1 MKHSIDPRIDC
12 VFKSL
17 LGNESNRNLLVHFI
31 NATLAL
37 ELVAPITR
45 VEILNPYNEKE
56 HLDDK
61 LSIVDVKAKDEHGRV
76 YQIEIQLLFFSNLP
90 ARMLYTW
97 ADVYSQQLQSGDKY
111 HELNPTYSIWL
122 LGENAIK
129 HDDLYIHRYK
139 FRDEA
144 GIPLIEH
151 GGIWLFELEKFNA
164 QVIDNEQA
172 RWLRFFKEG
181 KQLNDENNLPDWMNT
196 QEMKQAMNTLCQFSE
211 KERHYFAYQAR
222 QDFLRQQGTILFE
235 KDEAVAERDEA
246 FAERDIAL
254 AREQAA
260 LEREQTAQSEKAAV
274 QAEKEAVQSEK
285 AAVQA
290 EKEAAIAEVKRL
302 KALLA
307 QK

>member
-1 MKHSIDPRIDC
+1 M
-12 VFKSL
+12 
-17 LGNESNRNLLVHFI
+17 LVLFI
-31 NATLAL
+31 NATLAS
-37 ELVAPITR
+37 ELVAPITQ
-45 VEILNPYNEKE
+45 VEILNPFNEKE

-61 LSIVDVKAKDEHGRV
+61 LSIVDVKAKDEHGRI
-76 YQIEIQLLFFSNLP
+76 YQIEIQLLFFTNLP
-90 ARMLYTW
+90 ARMLSTW

-122 LGENAIK
+122 LSENAIK
-129 HDDLYIHRYK
+129 HDEQYIHRYK

-211 KERHYFAYQAR
+211 KERNYFAYQAR

-235 KDEAVAERDEA
+235 KDEAVAERDA
-246 FAERDIAL
+246 AL

-260 LEREQTAQSEKAAV
+260 LEREQAAQAEKAAA
-274 QAEKEAVQSEK
+274 QAEKAVAQAEK

-290 EKEAAIAEVKRL
+290 EKEAAIAEVERL
-302 KALLA
+302 KTLLA

>member
-1 MKHSIDPRIDC
+1 MKHNIDPKVDC
-12 VFKSL
+12 VFKSI
-17 LGNESNRNLLVHFI
+17 LGNESNRNLLVHFL
-31 NATLAL
+31 NAVLGS
-37 ELVAPITR
+37 ELVLPITG

-61 LSIVDVKAKDEHGRV
+61 LSIVDVKAKDERGRV
-76 YQIEIQLLFFSNLP
+76 YQIEIQLDYFGYLP

-97 ADVYSQQLQSGDKY
+97 SDVYSQQLQSGEKY
-111 HELNPTYSIWL
+111 YKLNPTYSIWL
-122 LGENAIK
+122 LAENAVK
-129 HDDLYIHRYK
+129 HDDQYIHRYK

-151 GGIWLFELEKFNA
+151 GGIWVFELEKFNA

-181 KQLNDENNLPDWMNT
+181 KQLNDLNLPDWMNT

-211 KERHYFAYQAR
+211 KERNYFAYQAR

-235 KDEAVAERDEA
+235 KDEALEREQA
-246 FAERDIAL
+246 ALEREQVAL

-260 LEREQTAQSEKAAV
+260 LEREQDA
-274 QAEKEAVQSEK
+274 QAEVE
-285 AAVQA
+285 
-290 EKEAAIAEVKRL
+290 RL

>member
-31 NATLAL
+31 NATLAT
-37 ELVAPITR
+37 ELVSPITD

-61 LSIVDVKAKDEHGRV
+61 LSIVDVKAKDEHGRI

-129 HDDLYIHRYK
+129 HDDQYIHRYK

-144 GIPLIEH
+144 GVPLIEH

-164 QVIDNEQA
+164 QVIDNEQT

-181 KQLNDENNLPDWMNT
+181 KQLNDLNLPDWMNT

-211 KERHYFAYQAR
+211 KERNYFAYQAR

-235 KDEAVAERDEA
+235 KDEALEQRDGA
-246 FAERDIAL
+246 FAERD
-254 AREQAA
+254 AA
-260 LEREQTAQSEKAAV
+260 LV
-274 QAEKEAVQSEK
+274 EKEAALAEK
-285 AAVQA
+285 GAALA
-290 EKEAAIAEVKRL
+290 EKEAAIAEVERL